1 MGQALGGVNGERMR
15 RSGSRLVAW
24 GIAFWLFLALG
35 FAAGTAG
42 AQGGVRR
49 PLAPTLSGTQGL
61 FHTVAAQVLP
71 DGSLTFG
78 LHGEF
83 FLADGFVS
91 PNTQTQRMIAD
102 LAMSWAPYSFSLLD
116 QDFFTEAALR
126 WRASA
131 VSFDLG
137 TASLTPPP
145 PELIQVSSLD
155 WYFKLARTQVLED
168 EMEPYNYALGLGIFI
183 PSKVDSIGI
192 SAGQTSVSI
201 DGLFTY
207 DLAAQ
212 NEDLPPAR
220 FHANVGYFLNNTS
233 ATEGFFGCGPS
244 PTPQCETSNEIL
256 RFAAG
261 QSLYNQIRL
270 RLGAEYAHRRFTPF
284 LEWGMDGLLK
294 FPAGIGFLDSPQ
306 WITPGIRIRPTPEI
320 NLSLGVD
327 IAVVQAAD
335 PTVSVLP
342 DWNLIFGFSY
352 TNIPTPPPPP
362 PPLIEPK
369 ERAVALATTGK
380 ITGVVYDANTNLPLG
395 NSTISFPGRDL
406 NALLTD
412 PNSGVYT
419 TYDLPAGPVEIKA
432 SRQGY
437 IGRSATPTVIAG
449 QTVTQD
455 FYLVPEVV
463 EAEKG
468 TFRGTVQSVDG
479 EFLAGKVTIEST
491 QESRDTDKGVGQFL
505 FELAAGD
512 FRATAESEGYFPE
525 SFDFKLEGGQILIHD
540 FVLKKKP
547 VIEKKRYVEIKENR
561 ILINQMIYFATGKAR
576 ILEQSFPVLR
586 EIAQVLQENPDIK
599 LLEIQ
604 GHTDSRG
611 SDKVN
616 KKLSQGR
623 AESVRDF
630 IIKEGVDKRRL
641 TAVGYGEEVPLVF
654 PDDTKE
660 KQARNRRVEFIILK
674 QGD

>member
-1 MGQALGGVNGERMR
+1 MGQANGGLNGERMR

-24 GIAFWLFLALG
+24 GIAFGLFLAFS

-49 PLAPTLSGTQGL
+49 PLAPTLGGAQGL

-83 FLADGFVS
+83 FLADGFIA

-116 QDFFTEAALR
+116 QDFFTEASLR

-137 TASLTPPP
+137 SSGLTPPP

-155 WYFKLARTQVLED
+155 WYFKLARTEVIED
-168 EMEPYNYALGLGIFI
+168 EMEPYNYGLGLGIFM

-212 NEDLPPAR
+212 NDDLPPAR
-220 FHANVGYFLNNTS
+220 FHANLGYFLNNTS
-233 ATEGFFGCGPS
+233 ATEGFFPAS
-244 PTPQCETSNEIL
+244 AQTSNEIL
-256 RFAAG
+256 RFAQG
-261 QSLYNQIRL
+261 QSIYNQIRM

-284 LEWGMDGLLK
+284 LEWGMDGLLE
-294 FPAGIGFLDSPQ
+294 FPQGIGFFDSPQ

-335 PTVSVLP
+335 STVSVLP
-342 DWNLIFGFSY
+342 DWNLIFGFAY
-352 TNIPTPPPPP
+352 THIPTPPPPP
-362 PPLIEPK
+362 PPLIEPQ
-369 ERAVALATTGK
+369 ERALALATTGK

-395 NSTISFPGRDL
+395 NSAVSFPSRDL

-412 PNSGVYT
+412 PNSGLYT

-437 IGRSATPTVIAG
+437 IGRSATPSVIAG

-455 FYLVPEVV
+455 FYLVSEVA
-463 EAEKG
+463 EAQKG

-479 EFLAGKVTIEST
+479 EFLAGKVMIEST

-525 SFDFKLEGGQILIHD
+525 PFDFRLDGGQIMIHD
-540 FVLKKKP
+540 FILKQKP
-547 VIEKKRYVEIKENR
+547 VIEKKRFVEIKEDR

-586 EIAQVLQENPDIK
+586 EIAQVLKENPRIK

-611 SDKVN
+611 GDKVN

-630 IIKEGVDKRRL
+630 IIKEGIEKQRL

-674 QGD
+674 QGE